1 MNAYVKAKVIIELLD
16 DRKYA
21 VLASLSDHDLER
33 MSAVEPKELAKL
45 SDAEVAEILNQF
57 LEDVDAEVRIKNE
70 EKKIEQPVIVE
81 ETPPAQAPSAV
92 VADTKADTRVIEKL
106 EAQPIQLL
114 ACVLG
119 HLPEDKKQSL
129 LVQLSEDKQNA
140 IANIN
145 VDQTPVTDQVAKILI
160 KQLALA

>member
-21 VLASLSDHDLER
+21 VLASLSDYELER
-33 MSAVEPKELAKL
+33 INAVDSKEIAKF
-45 SDAEVAEILNQF
+45 SDAEVTEILNQF
-57 LEDVDAEVRIKNE
+57 LESVDAEVSLKKE
-70 EKKIEQPVIVE
+70 EKKNEQPVIVE
-81 ETPPAQAPSAV
+81 ETPPTHAPSAV

-119 HLPEDKKQSL
+119 QLTEDKKESL
-129 LVQLSEDKQNA
+129 LAQLSEDKQNA